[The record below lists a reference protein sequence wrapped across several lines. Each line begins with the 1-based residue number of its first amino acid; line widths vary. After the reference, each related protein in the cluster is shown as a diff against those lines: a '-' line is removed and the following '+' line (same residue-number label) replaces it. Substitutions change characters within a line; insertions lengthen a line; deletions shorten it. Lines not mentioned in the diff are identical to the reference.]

1 MAKKLYTTTMINK
14 GGRAGEV
21 WSNDHKWDFKIGTP
35 GIDKEST
42 NPEQLFAAGFASCF
56 NGALDLAL
64 QQAGISAEPTVRA
77 KVSLYQEGDE
87 PDFHIGVDLFGHI
100 DGLDETETK
109 KYMAIAE
116 TICPYSKA
124 TRGNIEV
131 TVNAE

>member
-1 MAKKLYTTTMINK
+1 MINK

-64 QQAGISAEPTVRA
+64 QQAGISAQLLSCSRRQRCIGALVYKPSRKSDIVR
-77 KVSLYQEGDE
+77 D
-87 PDFHIGVDLFGHI
+87 P
-100 DGLDETETK
+100 
-109 KYMAIAE
+109 
-116 TICPYSKA
+116 KA
-124 TRGNIEV
+124 L
-131 TVNAE
+131 